1 MCCGGRANRWSPG
14 TEKQVLHII
23 LGGCSGLG
31 PIARG
36 PGMRQAAAP
45 QLKVCGKGM
54 ADQARAKMTVGST
67 TTT

>member
-1 MCCGGRANRWSPG
+1 MCCAAAGLVQPG

-23 LGGCSGLG
+23 LGACSGLG

-67 TTT
+67 TTI